1 MDNEY
6 SERSNFLESVAVV
19 KFNENMARQ
28 NNDKI
33 TMESRQREWNLRK
46 LRLGLW
52 NESNQTDSSSWKKI
66 ILEYYKFGR
75 TSLDSGDRE
84 NCG

>member
-52 NESNQTDSSSWKKI
+52 NESNQTDSSS
-66 ILEYYKFGR
+66 
-75 TSLDSGDRE
+75 
-84 NCG
+84 

>member
-33 TMESRQREWNLRK
+33 TMESRQRE
-46 LRLGLW
+46 
-52 NESNQTDSSSWKKI
+52 
-66 ILEYYKFGR
+66 
-75 TSLDSGDRE
+75 
-84 NCG
+84 

>member
-6 SERSNFLESVAVV
+6 STRSNFLESVAVV

-66 ILEYYKFGR
+66 ILEY
-75 TSLDSGDRE
+75 
-84 NCG
+84 

>member
-6 SERSNFLESVAVV
+6 STRSNFLESVAVV
-19 KFNENMARQ
+19 KFNENIARQ

-52 NESNQTDSSSWKKI
+52 NESNQTDSSS
-66 ILEYYKFGR
+66 
-75 TSLDSGDRE
+75 
-84 NCG
+84 

>member
-6 SERSNFLESVAVV
+6 STRSNFLESVAVV

-33 TMESRQREWNLRK
+33 TMESRQRE
-46 LRLGLW
+46 
-52 NESNQTDSSSWKKI
+52 
-66 ILEYYKFGR
+66 
-75 TSLDSGDRE
+75 
-84 NCG
+84 

>member
-6 SERSNFLESVAVV
+6 STRSNFLESVAVV

-52 NESNQTDSSSWKKI
+52 NESNQTDSSS
-66 ILEYYKFGR
+66 
-75 TSLDSGDRE
+75 
-84 NCG
+84 